1 MGYRID
7 FGIEQGAG
15 GRTLQARIQGRSSR
29 HAERIG
35 RDIAEQA
42 KRESARQLL
51 IDVRGLAD
59 RLGALG
65 TLVLAACHH
74 RRVAVIDSDD
84 NELYL
89 LEANPNPQIAR
100 DEDFADSAQ
109 AAGIS
114 YESLLQRIL
123 NLGLRWQPESVA

>member
-15 GRTLQARIQGRSSR
+15 GRTLQARIHGRSSR

-65 TLVLAACHH
+65 TLVLAACDQ
-74 RRVAVIDSDD
+74 RRVAVIDSGD
-84 NELYL
+84 NELYHPFSEFEAQRRGFVVRYFL
-89 LEANPNPQIAR
+89 DAATALEWLHAG
-100 DEDFADSAQ
+100 DS
-109 AAGIS
+109 G
-114 YESLLQRIL
+114 
-123 NLGLRWQPESVA
+123 

>member
-29 HAERIG
+29 LAERIG

-42 KRESARQLL
+42 KRESARQVL
-51 IDVRGLAD
+51 IDVRGLVD

-65 TLVLAACHH
+65 TLVLAAGST
-74 RRVAVIDSDD
+74 RRVAVIDSGDH
-84 NELYL
+84 ELFHPFSELKARARGYEVRYFFDPAAA
-89 LEANPNPQIAR
+89 LEWLHAG
-100 DEDFADSAQ
+100 DSH
-109 AAGIS
+109 
-114 YESLLQRIL
+114 
-123 NLGLRWQPESVA
+123 

>member
-29 HAERIG
+29 LAERIG

-42 KRESARQLL
+42 KQLL
-51 IDVRGLAD
+51 IDVRGLVD

-65 TLVLAACHH
+65 TLVLAAGNK
-74 RRVAVIDSDD
+74 RRVAVVDSGD
-84 NELYL
+84 NELYHPFSE
-89 LEANPNPQIAR
+89 LEAQRRGFQVRYFFDAASALEWLHIG
-100 DEDFADSAQ
+100 DSH
-109 AAGIS
+109 
-114 YESLLQRIL
+114 
-123 NLGLRWQPESVA
+123 

>member
-7 FGIEQGAG
+7 FGIEQGTG

-29 HAERIG
+29 LAERIG

-51 IDVRGLAD
+51 IDVRGLVD

-65 TLVLAACHH
+65 TLVLAASHQQ
-74 RRVAVIDSDD
+74 RVAVIDSGD
-84 NELYL
+84 NELFHPFSESKAQQRGYEVRFFFDAATA
-89 LEANPNPQIAR
+89 LEWLHA
-100 DEDFADSAQ
+100 EDSH
-109 AAGIS
+109 
-114 YESLLQRIL
+114 
-123 NLGLRWQPESVA
+123 

>member
-1 MGYRID
+1 VGYRID

-15 GRTLQARIQGRSSR
+15 GRTLQARVRGRSAS

-42 KRESARQLL
+42 KRDSAKQLL

-59 RLGALG
+59 SLGALG

-74 RRVAVIDSDD
+74 RRVAVVDSDD
-84 NELYL
+84 NELYHPFSESAARRRGYEVRYFSDAATA
-89 LEANPNPQIAR
+89 LEWLHTG
-100 DEDFADSAQ
+100 D
-109 AAGIS
+109 AG
-114 YESLLQRIL
+114 
-123 NLGLRWQPESVA
+123 

>member
-29 HAERIG
+29 LAERIG

-42 KRESARQLL
+42 KRESAMQLL
-51 IDVRGLAD
+51 IDVRGLVD

-65 TLVLAACHH
+65 TLVLAAGNS
-74 RRVAVIDSDD
+74 RKVAVVDSGD
-84 NELYL
+84 NELYHPFSEFEAQRRGFQVRYFFDAATA
-89 LEANPNPQIAR
+89 LEWLHI
-100 DEDFADSAQ
+100 EGSH
-109 AAGIS
+109 
-114 YESLLQRIL
+114 
-123 NLGLRWQPESVA
+123 

>member
-15 GRTLQARIQGRSSR
+15 GRTLQARIHGRSAR

-35 RDIAEQA
+35 RDIADQA
-42 KRESARQLL
+42 RRESAQQLL

-65 TLVLAACHH
+65 TLVLAACDQ
-74 RRVAVIDSDD
+74 RRVAVIDSGDT
-84 NELYL
+84 ELYHPFSEFEAQRRGYEL
-89 LEANPNPQIAR
+89 RYFSNAASALEWLH
-100 DEDFADSAQ
+100 
-109 AAGIS
+109 AGD
-114 YESLLQRIL
+114 
-123 NLGLRWQPESVA
+123 PD

>member
-74 RRVAVIDSDD
+74 RRVAVIDSGD
-84 NELYL
+84 NELFHPFSELKAQQRGYEVRYFFDAATA
-89 LEANPNPQIAR
+89 LEWLHA
-100 DEDFADSAQ
+100 EDSH
-109 AAGIS
+109 
-114 YESLLQRIL
+114 
-123 NLGLRWQPESVA
+123 